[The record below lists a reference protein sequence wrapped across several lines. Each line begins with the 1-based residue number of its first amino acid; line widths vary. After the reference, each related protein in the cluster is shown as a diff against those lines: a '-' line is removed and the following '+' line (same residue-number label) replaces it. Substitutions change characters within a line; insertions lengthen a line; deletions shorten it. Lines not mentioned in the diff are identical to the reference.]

1 MDIVKI
7 ESNSNTT
14 LASLQDGAQ
23 RASQGDA
30 KTAATTA
37 PANDVKADVN
47 AGGKAGGTST
57 VSLSTL
63 SSDLRASNGSD
74 IDTAK
79 VESIKAAIRD
89 GSLKMDTSKIA
100 DGILSTAR
108 DLLQTRTPPTGG

>member
-7 ESNSNTT
+7 ESNSTT
-14 LASLQDGAQ
+14 SLSGLQDGLQ

-30 KTAATTA
+30 KTAAPSA
-37 PANDVKADVN
+37 QASGAV
-47 AGGKAGGTST
+47 AGQST

>member
-1 MDIVKI
+1 MKI

-14 LASLQDGAQ
+14 LAGLQEGLQ
-23 RASQGDA
+23 RASQNDA
-30 KTAATTA
+30 KGAASTVQQPSASTAQ
-37 PANDVKADVN
+37 N
-47 AGGKAGGTST
+47 ST
-57 VSLSTL
+57 VSLSSL

-89 GSLKMDTSKIA
+89 GSLTMDPGKIA

>member
-7 ESNSNTT
+7 ESKSNTT
-14 LASLQDGAQ
+14 LASLQDGSQ
-23 RASQGDA
+23 RASQSDA

-37 PANDVKADVN
+37 PANGVKADT
-47 AGGKAGGTST
+47 ASP

-89 GSLKMDTSKIA
+89 GSLKIDTSKIA

>member
-14 LASLQDGAQ
+14 LAGLQDNLQ
-23 RASQGDA
+23 RASQNDA
-30 KTAATTA
+30 KGAAGTVQQSGTGTAT
-37 PANDVKADVN
+37 N
-47 AGGKAGGTST
+47 ST
-57 VSLSTL
+57 VSLSPL
-63 SSDLRASNGSD
+63 STDLRASNGSD

>member
-14 LASLQDGAQ
+14 VAGLQDNLQ
-23 RASQGDA
+23 RASQNGA
-30 KTAATTA
+30 KSVESTAQQSSAT
-37 PANDVKADVN
+37 PAQN
-47 AGGKAGGTST
+47 ST
-57 VSLSTL
+57 VSLSPL

-79 VESIKAAIRD
+79 VESIKAALRD
-89 GSLKMDTSKIA
+89 GSLTMDSSKIA
-100 DGILSTAR
+100 DGMLSTAR

>member
-14 LASLQDGAQ
+14 LAGLQDNLQ
-23 RASQGDA
+23 RASQS
-30 KTAATTA
+30 
-37 PANDVKADVN
+37 DVKGA
-47 AGGKAGGTST
+47 AST
-57 VSLSTL
+57 AQTGASPATNSKVSLSSL
-63 SSDLRASNGSD
+63 STDLRASNSSD

-89 GSLKMDTSKIA
+89 GSLTMDPAKIA

>member
-14 LASLQDGAQ
+14 LAGLQDNLQ
-23 RASQGDA
+23 RASQNDA
-30 KTAATTA
+30 KGAAGTVQQSG
-37 PANDVKADVN
+37 ANP
-47 AGGKAGGTST
+47 ST
-57 VSLSTL
+57 NSKVSLSPL

-89 GSLKMDTSKIA
+89 GSLTMDPAKIA

>member
-14 LASLQDGAQ
+14 LASLQDNLP
-23 RASQGDA
+23 RASQSDA
-30 KTAATTA
+30 KAAASTTQQSGA
-37 PANDVKADVN
+37 SPAQN
-47 AGGKAGGTST
+47 ST
-57 VSLSTL
+57 VNLSSL

-79 VESIKAAIRD
+79 VDSIKAAIRD

-100 DGILSTAR
+100 DGILNTAR

>member
-7 ESNSNTT
+7 ESKSNTT
-14 LASLQDGAQ
+14 LAGLQDGAQ

-30 KTAATTA
+30 KTAATNAQTSGVTA
-37 PANDVKADVN
+37 
-47 AGGKAGGTST
+47 GKTST
-57 VSLSTL
+57 VSLSPL
-63 SSDLRASNGSD
+63 SSDLRASNNSD

>member
-1 MDIVKI
+1 MEIVKI
-7 ESNSNTT
+7 ESNSNTN
-14 LASLQDGAQ
+14 LAGLQDNLP
-23 RASQGDA
+23 RASQNDA
-30 KTAATTA
+30 KGAAGTVQQSRA
-37 PANDVKADVN
+37 GASPAKN
-47 AGGKAGGTST
+47 ST
-57 VSLSTL
+57 VSLSSV
-63 SSDLRASNGSD
+63 SSDLRASSGSD

>member
-14 LASLQDGAQ
+14 LAGLQDNLQ
-23 RASQGDA
+23 RASQNDA
-30 KTAATTA
+30 KGAAGTVQQSGA
-37 PANDVKADVN
+37 NPAANSK
-47 AGGKAGGTST
+47 
-57 VSLSTL
+57 VSLSPL

-89 GSLKMDTSKIA
+89 GSLTMDPGKIA

>member
-1 MDIVKI
+1 MKI

-14 LASLQDGAQ
+14 LASLQDNLQ
-23 RASQGDA
+23 RASQNDA
-30 KTAATTA
+30 KGAAGAVQQPQTGA
-37 PANDVKADVN
+37 SASQN
-47 AGGKAGGTST
+47 ST
-57 VSLSTL
+57 VSLSSL

-100 DGILSTAR
+100 DGMLSTAR

>member
-14 LASLQDGAQ
+14 LAGLQDNLQ
-23 RASQGDA
+23 RASQIDA
-30 KTAATTA
+30 KGAAGTEQSTAAN
-37 PANDVKADVN
+37 PK
-47 AGGKAGGTST
+47 TST
-57 VSLSTL
+57 VSLSSL

-79 VESIKAAIRD
+79 VDSIKAAIRD

>member
-14 LASLQDGAQ
+14 LAGLQDNLQ

-30 KTAATTA
+30 KGAASTVQQSGA
-37 PANDVKADVN
+37 SPAQN
-47 AGGKAGGTST
+47 ST
-57 VSLSTL
+57 VSLSSL

-89 GSLKMDTSKIA
+89 GSLTMDPSKIA

>member
-7 ESNSNTT
+7 ESKSNTAVT
-14 LASLQDGAQ
+14 GLTDGSQ
-23 RASQGDA
+23 RASQSDA
-30 KTAATTA
+30 KAAAATA
-37 PANDVKADVN
+37 QP
-47 AGGKAGGTST
+47 GGAKTDATST

-100 DGILSTAR
+100 DGILNTAR

>member
-7 ESNSNTT
+7 ETNSNTT
-14 LASLQDGAQ
+14 LAGLQDNLQ
-23 RASQGDA
+23 RASQNDA
-30 KTAATTA
+30 KGATGAAQQSGA
-37 PANDVKADVN
+37 NPAKN
-47 AGGKAGGTST
+47 ST
-57 VSLSTL
+57 VSLSPL
-63 SSDLRASNGSD
+63 ASDLRASNGSD

>member
-1 MDIVKI
+1 MKI
-7 ESNSNTT
+7 ESNSNTS
-14 LASLQDGAQ
+14 LSGLQDGLQ

-30 KTAATTA
+30 KTAA
-37 PANDVKADVN
+37 PSVQANGVS
-47 AGGKAGGTST
+47 AGQST
-57 VSLSTL
+57 VSLSNL

>member
-1 MDIVKI
+1 MKI
-7 ESNSNTT
+7 ESKSNTT

-37 PANDVKADVN
+37 PANDV
-47 AGGKAGGTST
+47 KAGGTST

>member
-1 MDIVKI
+1 VKI

-14 LASLQDGAQ
+14 LAGLQDNLQ
-23 RASQGDA
+23 RASNDA
-30 KTAATTA
+30 KGAVQQAQTGAS
-37 PANDVKADVN
+37 PAKN
-47 AGGKAGGTST
+47 ST
-57 VSLSTL
+57 VSLSSV
-63 SSDLRASNGSD
+63 SSDLRASSSSD

>member
-14 LASLQDGAQ
+14 LAGLQDNLP
-23 RASQGDA
+23 RTSQSDA
-30 KTAATTA
+30 KGAASTVQQSDA
-37 PANDVKADVN
+37 SPAKN
-47 AGGKAGGTST
+47 ST
-57 VSLSTL
+57 VSLSSL
-63 SSDLRASNGSD
+63 ASDLRASNGSD

>member
-7 ESNSNTT
+7 ETNSNTT
-14 LASLQDGAQ
+14 LAGLQDGPQ
-23 RASQGDA
+23 RASQSDA
-30 KTAATTA
+30 KGAASTVQSSGA
-37 PANDVKADVN
+37 SAAKN
-47 AGGKAGGTST
+47 ST
-57 VSLSTL
+57 VSLSSL

>member
-1 MDIVKI
+1 MKI

-14 LASLQDGAQ
+14 LSGLQDGLQ

-30 KTAATTA
+30 KTAAPTA
-37 PANDVKADVN
+37 QANGS
-47 AGGKAGGTST
+47 AGQST

>member
-14 LASLQDGAQ
+14 LAGLQDNLQ
-23 RASQGDA
+23 RASQNDA
-30 KTAATTA
+30 RGAASTVQQSGASTTQ
-37 PANDVKADVN
+37 N
-47 AGGKAGGTST
+47 ST
-57 VSLSTL
+57 VSLSSL

>member
-1 MDIVKI
+1 VKI

-14 LASLQDGAQ
+14 PAGLQDNLQ
-23 RASQGDA
+23 RASQNDA
-30 KTAATTA
+30 KGAA
-37 PANDVKADVN
+37 
-47 AGGKAGGTST
+47 GTVQSPDASAAKNST
-57 VSLSTL
+57 VSLSSL
-63 SSDLRASNGSD
+63 STDLRASNGSD

-89 GSLKMDTSKIA
+89 GSLTMDPGKIA

>member
-7 ESNSNTT
+7 ESKSNTT
-14 LASLQDGAQ
+14 LASLQEGSQ
-23 RASQGDA
+23 RASQSDA
-30 KTAATTA
+30 KTAAAAATTT
-37 PANDVKADVN
+37 PATGVKAG
-47 AGGKAGGTST
+47 AASP
-57 VSLSTL
+57 VSLLTL

-89 GSLKMDTSKIA
+89 GSLKIDTSKIA

>member
-7 ESNSNTT
+7 DTTSNTT
-14 LASLQDGAQ
+14 LAGLQDNLQ
-23 RASQGDA
+23 RASQNDA
-30 KTAATTA
+30 KGAASTVQQSGTSTAK
-37 PANDVKADVN
+37 N
-47 AGGKAGGTST
+47 ST
-57 VSLSTL
+57 VSLSSL
-63 SSDLRASNGSD
+63 STDLRASNSSD

>member
-7 ESNSNTT
+7 ETNSNTN

-23 RASQGDA
+23 RASQIDA
-30 KTAATTA
+30 KGAASTVQQSGA
-37 PANDVKADVN
+37 SAAKH
-47 AGGKAGGTST
+47 ST
-57 VSLSTL
+57 VSLSSL